1 MLELEFNNKTL
12 VLSITI
18 ALKSINYFS
27 ILVTNLLLLKL
38 GIKHAYTYIQVVFL
52 RNMLEQKLAIKND
65 IWISPIS
72 FLSCRKSE

>member
-12 VLSITI
+12 VLSII

-38 GIKHAYTYIQVVFL
+38 GIKHAYSYIQVVFL
-52 RNMLEQKLAIKND
+52 RNILEQKLAIKND